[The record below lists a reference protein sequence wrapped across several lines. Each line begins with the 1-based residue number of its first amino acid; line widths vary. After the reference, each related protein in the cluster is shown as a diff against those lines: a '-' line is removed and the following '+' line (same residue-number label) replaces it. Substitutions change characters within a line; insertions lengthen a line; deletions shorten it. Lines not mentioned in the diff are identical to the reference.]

1 MRKYR
6 KMYNLYSSNRKRG
19 YKKLIKMEKKLQKNI
34 SYILKYTD
42 SAIFMV
48 SSLTNLFN
56 ILLERIYRIKC
67 KYSDDKEYETFEI
80 KYKCC
85 DCFPE

>member
-1 MRKYR
+1 
-6 KMYNLYSSNRKRG
+6 
-19 YKKLIKMEKKLQKNI
+19 
-34 SYILKYTD
+34 
-42 SAIFMV
+42 MV
-48 SSLTNLFN
+48 SSLSNLFN

>member
-1 MRKYR
+1 
-6 KMYNLYSSNRKRG
+6 MYNLYSSNRKRG

-48 SSLTNLFN
+48 SSLRNLFN

-67 KYSDDKEYETFEI
+67 KYSDDKEYKTFGI